1 MNLLECRLSFAP
13 TFFMNAVVIAIA
25 VMFILSLAR
34 VSVVLTLV
42 ISAIIGGL
50 VAGLSLSQT
59 VEAFNT
65 GLGDGAEVALA
76 YAVLGAFALALSKSG
91 LPDLLAHKLI
101 GLLGFEASKNQ
112 EKKVKYLLLT
122 ILLIAAIF
130 SQNLIPVHIAF
141 IPVLVPPLLKVM
153 NHLKLDR
160 RAAACVLTLGL
171 VGTYIFLPVGFG
183 AIFLEQIL
191 MGNIN
196 KIGAAYGLHVE
207 RSMMPIGMAIP
218 VLGMV
223 LGTLVAVFV
232 SYRKPREYVD
242 RTIITVKTIDLDKPL
257 RTTSQV
263 EHDLKADAEELRHE
277 AENVPTISKKT
288 MFMALLAIVL
298 TLVAQLYSGSMI
310 LGGLVGFAVL
320 SASGIFKWQDADDV
334 FVQGMRMMALV
345 GFIMISAAGFA
356 SVMTHTGDINQ
367 LVNGVVNIIG
377 DNHALAAFLM
387 LFIGL
392 FVTIGIGSSFSSVP
406 VLAVIYVPL
415 CVQFGFSPLATIA
428 LIGTAAALGDAGS
441 PASDSTLGPTAGL
454 GVDGQHDHI
463 WDTVV
468 PTFIHFNIPLLIFGW
483 IAAMIL

>member
-1 MNLLECRLSFAP
+1 
-13 TFFMNAVVIAIA
+13 
-25 VMFILSLAR
+25 
-34 VSVVLTLV
+34 
-42 ISAIIGGL
+42 
-50 VAGLSLSQT
+50 
-59 VEAFNT
+59 
-65 GLGDGAEVALA
+65 
-76 YAVLGAFALALSKSG
+76 
-91 LPDLLAHKLI
+91 
-101 GLLGFEASKNQ
+101 
-112 EKKVKYLLLT
+112 VKYLLLG
-122 ILLIAAIF
+122 ILLISAIF

-141 IPVLVPPLLKVM
+141 IPVLVPPLLRVM

-196 KIGAAYGLHVE
+196 KIGAAYGLHVD
-207 RSMMPIGMAIP
+207 RAMMPIGMAIP

-223 LGTLVAVFV
+223 LGTLVAVFI
-232 SYRKPREYVD
+232 SYRKPRIYAD
-242 RTIITVKTIDLDKPL
+242 RAITPVTTIDLDKPL
-257 RTTSQV
+257 RATT
-263 EHDLKADAEELRHE
+263 KHE
-277 AENVPTISKKT
+277 AEQAPVIAKKT
-288 MFMALLAIVL
+288 ILMALLAIGL
-298 TLVAQLYSGSMI
+298 TLAAQLYSGSMI

-320 SASGIFKWQDADDV
+320 STAGIFKWQDADDV

-367 LVNGVVNIIG
+367 LVNGVVEIIG
-377 DNHALAAFLM
+377 DNRALAAFLM
-387 LFIGL
+387 LCIGL

-483 IAAMIL
+483 IAAMVL

>member
-1 MNLLECRLSFAP
+1 
-13 TFFMNAVVIAIA
+13 MNAVVVAIA
-25 VMFILSLAR
+25 VMFLLSLAR

-42 ISAIIGGL
+42 VSAIVGGL

-59 VEAFNT
+59 VEAFNA

-101 GLLGFEASKNQ
+101 GLLGMEAGKSR
-112 EKKVKYLLLT
+112 ETKVKYLLLG

-141 IPVLVPPLLKVM
+141 IPVLVPPLLRVM

-171 VGTYIFLPVGFG
+171 VGTYIFLP
-183 AIFLEQIL
+183 LEQIL

-207 RSMMPIGMAIP
+207 RGMMPIGMAIP

-223 LGTLVAVFV
+223 LGTLVAVFI
-232 SYRKPREYVD
+232 SYRKPRIYAD
-242 RTIITVKTIDLDKPL
+242 RAIIPVATIDLDKPL
-257 RTTSQV
+257 RATAQDETV
-263 EHDLKADAEELRHE
+263 DLKADAEELKHE
-277 AENVPTISKKT
+277 AEQGPVIAKKT
-288 MFMALLAIVL
+288 IFMALLAIGL

-320 SASGIFKWQDADDV
+320 STAGIFKWQDADDV

-367 LVNGVVNIIG
+367 LVKGVVEIIG
-377 DNHALAAFLM
+377 DNRALAAFLM
-387 LFIGL
+387 LSIGL

-463 WDTVV
+463 WDTVI
-468 PTFIHFNIPLLIFGW
+468 PTFIHFNIPLLVFGW
-483 IAAMIL
+483 IAAMVL

>member
-1 MNLLECRLSFAP
+1 
-13 TFFMNAVVIAIA
+13 MNAVVIAIA

-59 VEAFNT
+59 VDAFNA

-160 RAAACVLTLGL
+160 RAAACMLTLGL

-242 RTIITVKTIDLDKPL
+242 RRITTVKTIDLDKPL

-454 GVDGQHDHI
+454 GVDGQHNHI

>member
-1 MNLLECRLSFAP
+1 
-13 TFFMNAVVIAIA
+13 MNAVVIAIA

-50 VAGLSLSQT
+50 VAGLSLSDT
-59 VEAFNT
+59 VAAFNA

-101 GLLGFEASKNQ
+101 GLLGAEASHQ
-112 EKKVKYLLLT
+112 RAKKVKYLLLS

-153 NHLKLDR
+153 NHMNLDR
-160 RAAACVLTLGL
+160 RAAACVLTMGL

-196 KIGAAYGLHVE
+196 KVGAAYDLHVD
-207 RSMMPIGMAIP
+207 RWMMPMGMAIP
-218 VLGMV
+218 VIGM
-223 LGTLVAVFV
+223 LIGTLTAVFI
-232 SYRKPREYVD
+232 SYRKPRHYID
-242 RTIITVKTIDLDKPL
+242 RTVARVTTIDLDKPIRAGEVNL
-257 RTTSQV
+257 
-263 EHDLKADAEELRHE
+263 EADAKELQQE
-277 AENVPTISKKT
+277 AAQVPVIAKKT
-288 MFMALLAIVL
+288 IFMALLAIAL

-320 SASGIFKWQDADDV
+320 SGAGIFKWQDADDV

-356 SVMTHTGDINQ
+356 SVMTHTGDINS
-367 LVNGVVNIIG
+367 LVNGVVHLIG
-377 DNHALAAFLM
+377 DNKALAAFLM

-415 CVQFGFSPLATIA
+415 CVQFGFSPLATVA

-468 PTFIHFNIPLLIFGW
+468 PTFIHFNIPLLVFGW
-483 IAAMIL
+483 VAAMVL

>member
-1 MNLLECRLSFAP
+1 
-13 TFFMNAVVIAIA
+13 MNAVVVAIA
-25 VMFILSLAR
+25 VMFALSLAR

-42 ISAIIGGL
+42 VSAIIGGL
-50 VAGLSLSQT
+50 VAGLSLSDT
-59 VEAFNT
+59 VQAFNA

-101 GLLGFEASKNQ
+101 GILGMEASQNQ
-112 EKKVKYLLLT
+112 ATKVKYLLLG
-122 ILLIAAIF
+122 ILLISAIF

-196 KIGAAYGLHVE
+196 KIGAAYGLHVD
-207 RSMMPIGMAIP
+207 RWMMPAGMAIS

-223 LGTLVAVFV
+223 IGTLFAVFV
-232 SYRKPREYVD
+232 TYRKPRIYQD
-242 RTIITVKTIDLDKPL
+242 REIKPVTTIDLDKPL
-257 RTTSQV
+257 RATAQDEQHQQAHLQNDTLQQ
-263 EHDLKADAEELRHE
+263 DAEELKQE
-277 AENVPTISKKT
+277 AQDVPKISKKV
-288 MFMALLAIVL
+288 MLMAILAIVL
-298 TLVAQLYSGSMI
+298 TLAAQLYSGSMI
-310 LGGLVGFAVL
+310 LGGLVGFAIL
-320 SASGIFKWQDADDV
+320 STAGIFKWQQADDV

-367 LVNGVVNIIG
+367 LVNGVVHLIG

-415 CVQFGFSPLATIA
+415 CVQFGFSPLATVA

>member
-1 MNLLECRLSFAP
+1 
-13 TFFMNAVVIAIA
+13 MNAVVIAIA

-242 RTIITVKTIDLDKPL
+242 RTITTVKTIDLDKPL

-468 PTFIHFNIPLLIFGW
+468 PTFIH
-483 IAAMIL
+483 

>member
-1 MNLLECRLSFAP
+1 
-13 TFFMNAVVIAIA
+13 MNAVVIAIA
-25 VMFILSLAR
+25 VMFILSLLR

-50 VAGLSLSQT
+50 VAGLSLSDT
-59 VEAFNT
+59 VAAFND

-76 YAVLGAFALALSKSG
+76 YAVLGAFALALAKSG

-101 GLLGFEASKNQ
+101 GLLGMETTQKQAT
-112 EKKVKYLLLT
+112 KVKYLLLI
-122 ILLIAAIF
+122 ILLVSAIF

-171 VGTYIFLPVGFG
+171 VATYIFLPVGFG
-183 AIFLEQIL
+183 KIFLEQIL

-196 KIGAAYGLHVE
+196 KIGAAYNLHVE
-207 RSMMPIGMAIP
+207 SYMLPMGMAIP

-223 LGTLVAVFV
+223 IGTLVAVFI
-232 SYRKPREYVD
+232 SYRKPRIYVD
-242 RTIITVKTIDLDKPL
+242 RNVSPVTTIDLDKPL
-257 RTTSQV
+257 RAIDLDQ
-263 EHDLKADAEELRHE
+263 LKADGEELVQE
-277 AENVPTISKKT
+277 AQKAPVIAKKT
-288 MFMALLAIVL
+288 IYMALLAIVL
-298 TLVAQLYSGSMI
+298 TLVAQLYSDSMI

-320 SASGIFKWQDADDV
+320 SAAGIFKWQEADDV

-367 LVNGVVNIIG
+367 LVNGVVHTIG
-377 DNHALAAFLM
+377 DNKALAAFLM

-483 IAAMIL
+483 IAAMVL

>member
-59 VEAFNT
+59 VEAFNA

-101 GLLGFEASKNQ
+101 GLLGFEASNNQ

-242 RTIITVKTIDLDKPL
+242 RTITTVKTIDLDKPL

>member
-1 MNLLECRLSFAP
+1 
-13 TFFMNAVVIAIA
+13 MNAVVIAIA

-59 VEAFNT
+59 VEAFNA

-242 RTIITVKTIDLDKPL
+242 RTITTVKTIDLDKPL

>member
-1 MNLLECRLSFAP
+1 MAAFRLPPNL
-13 TFFMNAVVIAIA
+13 FMNAVVIAIA
-25 VMFILSLAR
+25 VMFILSMAR

-42 ISAIIGGL
+42 ISAIVGGL
-50 VAGLSLSQT
+50 VAGLSLSDT
-59 VEAFNT
+59 INAFNA

-101 GLLGFEASKNQ
+101 GMLGAEVTQARAT
-112 EKKVKYLLLT
+112 KVKYLLLG
-122 ILLIAAIF
+122 ILLVAAVC

-141 IPVLVPPLLKVM
+141 IPVLVSPLLKVM

-160 RAAACVLTLGL
+160 RAAACVMTMGL
-171 VGTYIFLPVGFG
+171 VATYIFLPVGFG

-207 RSMMPIGMAIP
+207 RWMMPAGMAIP
-218 VLGMV
+218 VLGML
-223 LGTLVAVFV
+223 LGMLFAVFV
-232 SYRKPREYVD
+232 SYRKPRIYTD
-242 RTIITVKTIDLDKPL
+242 RAVARVTAIDLDKPVRAGDVQL
-257 RTTSQV
+257 LA
-263 EHDLKADAEELRHE
+263 DDAEELKQE
-277 AENVPTISKKT
+277 AEKAPVIAKKT
-288 MFMALLAIVL
+288 MLMAFLAIVL

-320 SASGIFKWQDADDV
+320 SGAGIFKWQDADDV

-356 SVMTHTGDINQ
+356 SVMTATGDINQ
-367 LVNGVVNIIG
+367 LVNGVVHIIG
-377 DNHALAAFLM
+377 GNHALAAFLM

-415 CVQFGFSPLATIA
+415 CVQFGFSPLATVA

-463 WDTVV
+463 WDTVI

-483 IAAMIL
+483 IAAMVL

>member
-1 MNLLECRLSFAP
+1 
-13 TFFMNAVVIAIA
+13 MNAVVIAIA

-59 VEAFNT
+59 VEAFNA

-242 RTIITVKTIDLDKPL
+242 RTITTVKTIDLDKPL

-263 EHDLKADAEELRHE
+263 EHDLKADAKELRHE

>member
-1 MNLLECRLSFAP
+1 
-13 TFFMNAVVIAIA
+13 MNAVVIAIA
-25 VMFILSLAR
+25 VMFLLSIAR

-42 ISAIIGGL
+42 ISAIVGGL
-50 VAGLSLSQT
+50 VAGLSLSDT
-59 VEAFNT
+59 ISAFNS

-101 GLLGFEASKNQ
+101 GLLGAEVTQVRAKR
-112 EKKVKYLLLT
+112 VKYLLLS
-122 ILLIAAIF
+122 ILLIAAIC

-153 NHLKLDR
+153 NHLNLDR

-196 KIGAAYGLHVE
+196 KIGAAYNMQVE
-207 RSMMPIGMAIP
+207 RWMMPAGMAIP

-223 LGTLVAVFV
+223 IGTLFAVFV
-232 SYRKPREYVD
+232 SYHKPRIYED
-242 RTIITVKTIDLDKPL
+242 RTVTRVTTIDLDKPIRAGEIQL
-257 RTTSQV
+257 Q
-263 EHDLKADAEELRHE
+263 EDAAELKQE
-277 AENVPTISKKT
+277 AEKAPFVAKKT
-288 MFMALLAIVL
+288 MLMALLAIVL
-298 TLVAQLYSGSMI
+298 TLATQLYSGSMI

-320 SASGIFKWQDADDV
+320 SGAGIFKWQQADDV

-356 SVMTHTGDINQ
+356 AVMTKTGDINQ
-367 LVNGVVNIIG
+367 LVTGVVHLIG

-415 CVQFGFSPLATIA
+415 CVQFGFSPLATVA

-463 WDTVV
+463 WDTVI
-468 PTFIHFNIPLLIFGW
+468 PTFIHFNIPLLVFGW
-483 IAAMIL
+483 IAAMVL

>member
-1 MNLLECRLSFAP
+1 
-13 TFFMNAVVIAIA
+13 MNAVVIAIV
-25 VMFILSLAR
+25 VMFVLSLAR

-42 ISAIIGGL
+42 ISAIVGGL
-50 VAGLSLSQT
+50 VAGLSLSET
-59 VEAFNT
+59 VTAFNA

-91 LPDLLAHKLI
+91 LPDLLAYKLI
-101 GLLGFEASKNQ
+101 GLLGVETTQKKA
-112 EKKVKYLLLT
+112 KKVKYLLLS
-122 ILLIAAIF
+122 ILLIAAIC
-130 SQNLIPVHIAF
+130 SQNVVPVHIAF
-141 IPVLVPPLLKVM
+141 IPVLIPPLLKVM
-153 NHLKLDR
+153 NHLNLDR

-171 VGTYIFLPVGFG
+171 VATYIFLPVGFG

-196 KIGAAYGLHVE
+196 KLGEASGLHVD
-207 RSMMPIGMAIP
+207 RWMMPTAMAIP

-223 LGTLVAVFV
+223 IGTLIAVFV
-232 SYRKPREYVD
+232 SYRKPRVYINRAVK
-242 RTIITVKTIDLDKPL
+242 TVSTIDLDKPL
-257 RTTSQV
+257 RSISAEV
-263 EHDLKADAEELRHE
+263 LKEDALKAEALKADGQELIQESHQ
-277 AENVPTISKKT
+277 APKVSTKTIL
-288 MFMALLAIVL
+288 MALLAITL
-298 TLVAQLYSGSMI
+298 TLIAQLYSGSMI

-320 SASGIFKWQDADDV
+320 STAGIFKWQQADDV

-356 SVMTHTGDINQ
+356 AVMTQTGDINH
-367 LVNGVVNIIG
+367 LVNSVTAIIG
-377 DNHALAAFLM
+377 DNKALAAFLM

-415 CVQFGFSPLATIA
+415 CIQFGFSPLATIA

-483 IAAMIL
+483 IAAMVL

>member
-59 VEAFNT
+59 VEAFNA

-171 VGTYIFLPVGFG
+171 VATYIFLPVGFG

-207 RSMMPIGMAIP
+207 RSMMPMGMAIP

-242 RTIITVKTIDLDKPL
+242 RTISTVKTIDLDKPL

>member
-1 MNLLECRLSFAP
+1 
-13 TFFMNAVVIAIA
+13 MNAVVIAIA

-59 VEAFNT
+59 VEAFNA

-242 RTIITVKTIDLDKPL
+242 RTITTVKTIDLDKPL

-288 MFMALLAIVL
+288 MFMALLAIAL

>member
-1 MNLLECRLSFAP
+1 
-13 TFFMNAVVIAIA
+13 MNAVVIAIA

-59 VEAFNT
+59 VEAFNA

-242 RTIITVKTIDLDKPL
+242 RTITTIKTIDLDKPL

-320 SASGIFKWQDADDV
+320 STSGIFKWQDADDV

>member
-59 VEAFNT
+59 VEAFNA

-223 LGTLVAVFV
+223 LGTLLAVFV

-242 RTIITVKTIDLDKPL
+242 RTITTVKTIDLDKPL

>member
-1 MNLLECRLSFAP
+1 
-13 TFFMNAVVIAIA
+13 MNAVVVAIA
-25 VMFILSLAR
+25 VMFALSLAR

-42 ISAIIGGL
+42 VSAVVGGL
-50 VAGLSLSQT
+50 VAGLSLSDT
-59 VEAFNT
+59 VSAFNA

-101 GLLGFEASKNQ
+101 GVLGVEASHSQ
-112 EKKVKYLLLT
+112 AMKVKYLLLG
-122 ILLIAAIF
+122 ILLVSAIF

-153 NHLKLDR
+153 NHLQLDR

-183 AIFLEQIL
+183 AIFLDQIL

-196 KIGAAYGLHVE
+196 KIGAPYGLQVE
-207 RSMMPIGMAIP
+207 RWMLPAGMAIS

-223 LGTLVAVFV
+223 IGTLFAVFI
-232 SYRKPREYVD
+232 SYRKPRQYENRQIKSV
-242 RTIITVKTIDLDKPL
+242 TTIDLDKPL
-257 RTTSQV
+257 RATS
-263 EHDLKADAEELRHE
+263 EADALKIDGEILQQE
-277 AENVPTISKKT
+277 AQDVPRISKKT
-288 MFMALLAIVL
+288 MLMSILAIVL
-298 TLVAQLYSGSMI
+298 TLVVQLYSNSMI

-320 SASGIFKWQDADDV
+320 SASGIFKWEQADDV

-356 SVMTHTGDINQ
+356 SVMTHTGDIDT
-367 LVNGVVNIIG
+367 LVKGIVHIIG

-387 LFIGL
+387 LVIGL

-428 LIGTAAALGDAGS
+428 IIGTAAALGDAGS

-463 WDTVV
+463 WDTVI
-468 PTFIHFNIPLLIFGW
+468 PTFIHFNIPLIIFGW

>member
-1 MNLLECRLSFAP
+1 
-13 TFFMNAVVIAIA
+13 MNAVVIAIA
-25 VMFILSLAR
+25 VMFILSLLR

-50 VAGLSLSQT
+50 VAGLSLSDT
-59 VEAFNT
+59 VAAFND

-76 YAVLGAFALALSKSG
+76 YAVLGAFALALAKSG

-101 GLLGFEASKNQ
+101 GLLGMETTQKQA
-112 EKKVKYLLLT
+112 KKVKYLLLV
-122 ILLIAAIF
+122 ILLISAIF

-171 VGTYIFLPVGFG
+171 VATYIFLPVGFG
-183 AIFLEQIL
+183 KIFLEQIL

-196 KIGAAYGLHVE
+196 KIGAAYNLHVE
-207 RSMMPIGMAIP
+207 SYMLPMGMAIP

-223 LGTLVAVFV
+223 IGTLVAVFI
-232 SYRKPREYVD
+232 SYRKPRIYVD
-242 RTIITVKTIDLDKPL
+242 RNVSPVATIDLDKPL
-257 RTTSQV
+257 RAVSSDQ
-263 EHDLKADAEELRHE
+263 LKADGEELIEE
-277 AENVPTISKKT
+277 AQKAPVIARKTIL
-288 MFMALLAIVL
+288 MALLAIVL
-298 TLVAQLYSGSMI
+298 TLVAQLYSDSMI

-320 SASGIFKWQDADDV
+320 SAAGIFKWQEADDV

-367 LVNGVVNIIG
+367 LVNGVVHTIG
-377 DNHALAAFLM
+377 DNKALAAFLM
-387 LFIGL
+387 LFIVL

-468 PTFIHFNIPLLIFGW
+468 PTFIHFNIPLMIFGW
-483 IAAMIL
+483 IAAMVL

>member
-1 MNLLECRLSFAP
+1 
-13 TFFMNAVVIAIA
+13 MNAVVIAIA

-242 RTIITVKTIDLDKPL
+242 RTITTVKTIDLDKPL

>member
-1 MNLLECRLSFAP
+1 
-13 TFFMNAVVIAIA
+13 MNAVVIAIA
-25 VMFILSLAR
+25 VMFILSLLR

-50 VAGLSLSQT
+50 VAGLSLSDT
-59 VEAFNT
+59 VAAFND

-76 YAVLGAFALALSKSG
+76 YAVLGAFALALAKSG

-101 GLLGFEASKNQ
+101 GLLGMETTQKQA
-112 EKKVKYLLLT
+112 KKVKYLLLV
-122 ILLIAAIF
+122 ILLISAIF

-171 VGTYIFLPVGFG
+171 VATYIFLPVGFG
-183 AIFLEQIL
+183 KIFLEQIL

-196 KIGAAYGLHVE
+196 KIGAAYNLHVE
-207 RSMMPIGMAIP
+207 SYMLPMGMAIP

-223 LGTLVAVFV
+223 IGTLVAVFI
-232 SYRKPREYVD
+232 SYRKPRIYVD
-242 RTIITVKTIDLDKPL
+242 RNVSPVATIDLDKPL
-257 RTTSQV
+257 RAVSSDQ
-263 EHDLKADAEELRHE
+263 LKADGEELIEE
-277 AENVPTISKKT
+277 AQKAPVIAKKT
-288 MFMALLAIVL
+288 ILMALLAIVL
-298 TLVAQLYSGSMI
+298 TLVAQLYSDSMI

-320 SASGIFKWQDADDV
+320 SAAGIFKWQEADDV

-367 LVNGVVNIIG
+367 LVNGVVHTIG
-377 DNHALAAFLM
+377 DNKALAAFLM

-483 IAAMIL
+483 IAAMVL

>member
-1 MNLLECRLSFAP
+1 
-13 TFFMNAVVIAIA
+13 MNAVVIAIA
-25 VMFILSLAR
+25 VMFILSLLR

-42 ISAIIGGL
+42 ISAMIGGL
-50 VAGLSLSQT
+50 VAGLSLSDT
-59 VEAFNT
+59 VAAFND

-76 YAVLGAFALALSKSG
+76 YAVLGAFALALAKSG

-101 GLLGFEASKNQ
+101 GLLGMETTQKQA
-112 EKKVKYLLLT
+112 KKVKYLLLV
-122 ILLIAAIF
+122 ILLISAIF

-171 VGTYIFLPVGFG
+171 VATYIFLPVGFG
-183 AIFLEQIL
+183 KIFLEQIL

-196 KIGAAYGLHVE
+196 KIGAAYNLHVE
-207 RSMMPIGMAIP
+207 SYMLPMGMAIP

-223 LGTLVAVFV
+223 IGTLVAVFI
-232 SYRKPREYVD
+232 SYRKPRIYVD
-242 RTIITVKTIDLDKPL
+242 RNVSPVATIDLDKPL
-257 RTTSQV
+257 RAVSSDQ
-263 EHDLKADAEELRHE
+263 LKADGEELIEE
-277 AENVPTISKKT
+277 AQKAPVIAKKT
-288 MFMALLAIVL
+288 ILMALLAIVL
-298 TLVAQLYSGSMI
+298 TLVAQLYSDSMI

-320 SASGIFKWQDADDV
+320 SAAGIFKWQEADDV

-367 LVNGVVNIIG
+367 LVNGVVHTIG
-377 DNHALAAFLM
+377 DNKALAAFLM

-483 IAAMIL
+483 IAAMVL

>member
-59 VEAFNT
+59 VEAFNA

-242 RTIITVKTIDLDKPL
+242 RTITTVKTIDLDKPL
-257 RTTSQV
+257 RTKSQV

-288 MFMALLAIVL
+288 MFMPLLAIVL